1 MNGPIELGWA
11 QLAIAA
17 SLVAVNGLV
26 SLWLGLGL
34 GRRLLVASVRTC
46 VQLILL
52 GFVLVKVF
60 EWQNALGV
68 GAITVGMVLL
78 AARESVRRTGR
89 TYAGIQRD
97 SLLSLA
103 LIGGVTTVLAT
114 AVIVGVEPWWEPRYL
129 IPFLGMVLGNGLT
142 GISLGL
148 ERCLRELDEGRVRVE
163 CLLAL
168 GATRWEASRAVAAEA
183 VRAGMVPILNSMTVV
198 GLVTIPGMM
207 TGQLLG
213 GVSPLT
219 AARYQV
225 LIMFLIA
232 AATAGGVTV
241 VVLLSLRALFDDTH
255 RLRIE
260 RMRRIPRS

>member
-1 MNGPIELGWA
+1 
-11 QLAIAA
+11 
-17 SLVAVNGLV
+17 
-26 SLWLGLGL
+26 
-34 GRRLLVASVRTC
+34 
-46 VQLILL
+46 
-52 GFVLVKVF
+52 
-60 EWQNALGV
+60 
-68 GAITVGMVLL
+68 
-78 AARESVRRTGR
+78 
-89 TYAGIQRD
+89 
-97 SLLSLA
+97 
-103 LIGGVTTVLAT
+103 
-114 AVIVGVEPWWEPRYL
+114 WEPRYL

-168 GATRWEASRAVAAEA
+168 GATRWEASRVVAGEA

-219 AARYQV
+219 AARYQI

-232 AATAGGVTV
+232 ATTAGGVTV
-241 VVLLSLRALFDDTH
+241 VVVLCLRALFDDTH
-255 RLRIE
+255 RLRLE
-260 RMRRIPRS
+260 RLHRSRGE

>member
-1 MNGPIELGWA
+1 MNGPIELGWG

-17 SLVAVNGLV
+17 SLVCVNGLV
-26 SLWLGLGL
+26 SLWLHLGL
-34 GRRLLVASVRTC
+34 GRRLLIASLRTC

-52 GFVLVKVF
+52 GYVLVAVF
-60 EWQNALGV
+60 EWRSALGV
-68 GAITVGMVLL
+68 GAIAAGMVLL
-78 AARESVRRTGR
+78 AARESVRRAGR
-89 TYAGIQRD
+89 SYAGIGRD

-103 LIGGVTTVLAT
+103 LVGGATTVMAT

-163 CLLAL
+163 FLLAQ
-168 GATRWEASRAVAAEA
+168 GATRWEASRDVAADA
-183 VRAGMVPILNSMTVV
+183 VRGGMVPILNSMTVV

-213 GVSPLT
+213 GISPLT
-219 AARYQV
+219 AARYQI

-232 AATAGGVTV
+232 SATAAGVTA
-241 VVLLSLRALFDDTH
+241 VVLLSLRALFDEEH

-260 RMRRIPRS
+260 RVRRVRGG